1 MRDCL
6 NHRAGFDRVLMTVA
20 ATFFTVS
27 AGSALAQDQ
36 ARSSAAELAIEAAIP
51 RPEPANVPPPT
62 ASDIKLDTTATLQDA
77 PKGAAKET
85 SKEAAKE
92 PVKAEAAPAPDKVET
107 KPSDVATTPAADA
120 PKSET
125 AKTEP
130 ATAEPL
136 KSEAAKSEPAKSEP
150 AKADTAAAPAATPAA
165 PAAAAATPAAE
176 PVKAAS
182 NVPAA
187 DQPVADKLKDII
199 GAKTSRHFD
208 RKNERAAI
216 EKFYGAR
223 DFAPVWTQAGSLT
236 AAAKGVIAR
245 LKDAASDGLNPAD
258 YPVPDFAAATTPD
271 ALADAELKLTASM
284 FDYARQAQ
292 SGRMHWSQVSADILY
307 PEHPTDPN
315 EVLTKVSTAAD
326 ASAALDSYNP
336 PQKLYKELK
345 AKLAQLR
352 GQGDGSVIE
361 ITDGPALKY
370 TPAKGKKQAEVVVQ
384 DPRVPQL
391 RAKLGL
397 TENASDDHY
406 DAAVAEAVR
415 KFQDGA
421 EIKATGVL
429 DDKTVKA
436 LNSPK
441 RDKQIDT
448 VLVNMERWRWLP
460 RDLGAPS
467 LGDAYVILN
476 IPDYT
481 LKVMQRG
488 QQVWTTRV
496 VTGKPGQ
503 HATPLL
509 TETMKY
515 ITVNPTWNVPPSIVY
530 GEYLPALQQDPT
542 VLQRMGLK
550 LEQNRDGSVHI
561 SQPPGEANALGRIR
575 FNFPNKFLVYQHDT
589 PDKNLFAREDRAFSH
604 GCMRVQ
610 YPDQYASVLL
620 NIAMPG
626 EKYTPERVRSMY
638 GSGEVDL
645 KFPTPI
651 PVNITYQTAFVDD
664 GGKLQF
670 RKDVYGRDATMINIL
685 KNGRGK
691 DLETIVAHSQPSYS
705 RPATTLPSG
714 VAIANNGGGFGSSGP
729 NFFERL
735 FGAPTPPPAPVGR
748 RPQQQRVFTR

>member
-6 NHRAGFDRVLMTVA
+6 NHRVGFDRVLMTVA
-20 ATFFTVS
+20 ATFLTVS
-27 AGSALAQDQ
+27 ASSALAQDQ
-36 ARSSAAELAIEAAIP
+36 VRSSAAELAIEAAIP

-62 ASDIKLDTTATLQDA
+62 AADIKLDTTATVQDST
-77 PKGAAKET
+77 KDAARDSAT
-85 SKEAAKE
+85 TN
-92 PVKAEAAPAPDKVET
+92 VAPAPDKVET
-107 KPSDVATTPAADA
+107 KPSDIATTPAPEP

-130 ATAEPL
+130 AKT
-136 KSEAAKSEPAKSEP
+136 EPASTEP
-150 AKADTAAAPAATPAA
+150 VKADTATATPAA
-165 PAAAAATPAAE
+165 PAAPAE

-182 NVPAA
+182 NIPAA

-208 RKNERAAI
+208 RKNERAAV

-223 DFAPVWTQAGSLT
+223 DFAPVWTQGGSLT

-258 YPVPDFAAATTPD
+258 YPVPDFATTTPD
-271 ALADAELKLTASM
+271 ALADAELRLTASM
-284 FDYARQAQ
+284 FDYARHAQ
-292 SGRMHWSQVSADILY
+292 SGRMHWSQVSGDILY
-307 PEHPTDPN
+307 PEHPVDPA
-315 EVLTKVSTAAD
+315 EVLAKVTTATD

-336 PQKLYKELK
+336 PHKLYKELK
-345 AKLAQLR
+345 AKLAELR
-352 GQGDGSVIE
+352 GQGSGPVIE
-361 ITDGPALKY
+361 IADGPALKY
-370 TPAKGKKQAEVVVQ
+370 TPAGKKQAEIVVE

-397 TENASDDHY
+397 AENASDTRY
-406 DAAVAEAVR
+406 DAVVAEAVR
-415 KFQDGA
+415 KFQSGA
-421 EIKATGVL
+421 EMKPTGIL

-436 LNSPK
+436 LNTPK
-441 RDKQIDT
+441 RDKQIDV

-476 IPDYT
+476 IPDFT

-496 VTGKPGQ
+496 VTGKPGS

-530 GEYLPALQQDPT
+530 NEYLPALQQDPT
-542 VLQRMGLK
+542 VLQRMGLR

-589 PDKNLFAREDRAFSH
+589 PDKHLFARDERAFSH

-610 YPDQYASVLL
+610 NPDQYASVLL
-620 NIAMPG
+620 NIVMPN

-638 GSGEVDL
+638 GKSEIDL

-664 GGKLQF
+664 AGKLQF

-685 KNGRGK
+685 KNNRGK
-691 DLETIVAHSQPSYS
+691 DLEAVVAHSQPSYS

-714 VAIANNGGGFGSSGP
+714 VAVANNGSGFGSSGP

-735 FGAPTPPPAPVGR
+735 FGAPTPAAPPAPVGR

>member
-20 ATFFTVS
+20 ATFLTVS
-27 AGSALAQDQ
+27 ASSALAQDQ

-62 ASDIKLDTTATLQDA
+62 ASDIKLDTTAAIQE
-77 PKGAAKET
+77 PAKE
-85 SKEAAKE
+85 A
-92 PVKAEAAPAPDKVET
+92 VKAEAAPAPDKVES
-107 KPSDVATTPAADA
+107 KPSDVATTPPTEA

-125 AKTEP
+125 
-130 ATAEPL
+130 
-136 KSEAAKSEPAKSEP
+136 AKSEPAKSEP
-150 AKADTAAAPAATPAA
+150 AKADTATTTPTAPAAPAIAATPAS
-165 PAAAAATPAAE
+165 E

-223 DFAPVWTQAGSLT
+223 DFAPVWTQGGSLT
-236 AAAKGVIAR
+236 PAAKGVIAR

-258 YPVPDFAAATTPD
+258 YQLPDFAAATTPD

-292 SGRMHWSQVSADILY
+292 SGRMHWSQVSGDILY
-307 PEHPTDPN
+307 PEHPTDPSD
-315 EVLTKVSTAAD
+315 VLAKVTTATD

-345 AKLAQLR
+345 AKLAELR
-352 GQGDGSVIE
+352 GQGNGPVIE
-361 ITDGPALKY
+361 IADGPALKY
-370 TPAKGKKQAEVVVQ
+370 TPAGKKRAEIVVE

-397 TENASDDHY
+397 AENASDTRY

-415 KFQDGA
+415 KFQNGA
-421 EIKATGVL
+421 EIKATGIL

-436 LNSPK
+436 INTPK
-441 RDKQIDT
+441 RDKQIDV

-460 RDLGAPS
+460 RDLGVPS

-496 VTGKPGQ
+496 VTGKPGT

-530 GEYLPALQQDPT
+530 NEYLPALQQDPT

-589 PDKNLFAREDRAFSH
+589 PDKNLFARDERAFSH

-610 YPDQYASVLL
+610 NPDQYASILL
-620 NIAMPG
+620 NIALPN

-638 GSGEVDL
+638 GKGEVDL

-691 DLETIVAHSQPSYS
+691 DLENVVAHSQPSYS
-705 RPATTLPSG
+705 RPATTLPNG
-714 VAIANNGGGFGSSGP
+714 VLAANNGGSSGL

>member
-20 ATFFTVS
+20 ATFLTVS
-27 AGSALAQDQ
+27 ASSALAQDQ

-62 ASDIKLDTTATLQDA
+62 ASDIKLDSTATVVD
-77 PKGAAKET
+77 P
-85 SKEAAKE
+85 AKE
-92 PVKAEAAPAPDKVET
+92 PAKEPLKAEAAPAPDKVET
-107 KPSDVATTPAADA
+107 KPSDVATTPATEA

-130 ATAEPL
+130 AKAE
-136 KSEAAKSEPAKSEP
+136 
-150 AKADTAAAPAATPAA
+150 PAA
-165 PAAAAATPAAE
+165 PAAAAAPASE

-199 GAKTSRHFD
+199 GAMASRYFD
-208 RKNERAAI
+208 RKIERAAI

-223 DFAPVWTQAGSLT
+223 DFAPVWTQGGSLT
-236 AAAKGVIAR
+236 AATRGVIAR

-258 YPVPDFAAATTPD
+258 YPLPDFAAATTPD
-271 ALADAELKLTASM
+271 TLADAELKLTASM

-292 SGRMHWSQVSADILY
+292 SGRMHWSQVSGDILY
-307 PEHPTDPN
+307 PEHPVDPN
-315 EVLTKVSTAAD
+315 EVLAKVTTAAD

-345 AKLAQLR
+345 AKLAELR
-352 GQGDGSVIE
+352 GQGNGPVIE
-361 ITDGPALKY
+361 IADGPALKY
-370 TPAKGKKQAEVVVQ
+370 TPAGKKQAEIVVE

-391 RAKLGL
+391 RVKLGIA
-397 TENASDDHY
+397 ENASDTRY

-415 KFQDGA
+415 KFQNSA
-421 EIKATGVL
+421 ELKATGVL
-429 DDKTVKA
+429 DDKTVRA
-436 LNSPK
+436 INTPK
-441 RDKQIDT
+441 RDKQIDV

-496 VTGKPGQ
+496 VTGKPGT

-530 GEYLPALQQDPT
+530 NEYLPALQQDPT

-589 PDKNLFAREDRAFSH
+589 PDKNLFARDERAFSH

-610 YPDQYASVLL
+610 NPDQYASVLL
-620 NIAMPG
+620 NIAMPN
-626 EKYTPERVRSMY
+626 EKYTPERIRSMY
-638 GSGEVDL
+638 GKSEIDL

-651 PVNITYQTAFVDD
+651 PVNITHQTAFVDD

-691 DLETIVAHSQPSYS
+691 DLENVVAHSQPSYS
-705 RPATTLPSG
+705 RPATTLPNG
-714 VAIANNGGGFGSSGP
+714 VLAANNGGSSGP

>member
-1 MRDCL
+1 
-6 NHRAGFDRVLMTVA
+6 MTVA
-20 ATFFTVS
+20 ATFLTVS
-27 AGSALAQDQ
+27 ASSALAQDLP
-36 ARSSAAELAIEAAIP
+36 RSSAAELAIEAAIP

-62 ASDIKLDTTATLQDA
+62 AADIKLDTTATVRDSTKDDA
-77 PKGAAKET
+77 RDSAKADT
-85 SKEAAKE
+85 
-92 PVKAEAAPAPDKVET
+92 APAPDKVET
-107 KPSDVATTPAADA
+107 KPSDVATTPAPEA

-130 ATAEPL
+130 AKAEPA
-136 KSEAAKSEPAKSEP
+136 SPAMP
-150 AKADTAAAPAATPAA
+150 TTATA
-165 PAAAAATPAAE
+165 PAAE
-176 PVKAAS
+176 PVKTAS

-187 DQPVADKLKDII
+187 DQPVADRLKDMI

-208 RKNERAAI
+208 RKNERAAV

-223 DFAPVWTQAGSLT
+223 DFAPVWTQGGNLT

-271 ALADAELKLTASM
+271 ALADAELKLTAGM
-284 FDYARQAQ
+284 FDYARHAQ
-292 SGRMHWSQVSADILY
+292 SGRMHWSQVSGDILY
-307 PEHPTDPN
+307 PEHPVDPG
-315 EVLTKVSTAAD
+315 EVLAKVTTATD

-336 PQKLYKELK
+336 PHKLYKELK
-345 AKLAQLR
+345 AKLAELR
-352 GQGDGSVIE
+352 GQGSGPVIE
-361 ITDGPALKY
+361 IADGPALKY
-370 TPAKGKKQAEVVVQ
+370 TPAGKKQAEIVVE

-397 TENASDDHY
+397 AENASDTRY

-415 KFQDGA
+415 KFQTGA
-421 EIKATGVL
+421 EMKATGIL

-436 LNSPK
+436 LNTPK
-441 RDKQIDT
+441 RDKQIDV

-476 IPDYT
+476 IPDFT

-496 VTGKPGQ
+496 VTGKPGS

-530 GEYLPALQQDPT
+530 NEYLPALQQDPT
-542 VLQRMGLK
+542 VLQRMGLR

-589 PDKNLFAREDRAFSH
+589 PDKHLFARDERAFSH

-610 YPDQYASVLL
+610 NPDQYASVLL
-620 NIAMPG
+620 NIVMPN

-638 GSGEVDL
+638 GKSEIDL

-651 PVNITYQTAFVDD
+651 PVNITYQTAFVDEA
-664 GGKLQF
+664 GKLQF

-685 KNGRGK
+685 KNNRGK
-691 DLETIVAHSQPSYS
+691 DLEAVVAHSQPSYS

-714 VAIANNGGGFGSSGP
+714 VAVANNGGGFGSSGP

-735 FGAPTPPPAPVGR
+735 FGAPTQAAPPAPVGR
-748 RPQQQRVFTR
+748 RTQQQRVFTR

>member
-1 MRDCL
+1 MRNCL

-20 ATFFTVS
+20 ATFLTVS
-27 AGSALAQDQ
+27 ASSALAQDQ

-62 ASDIKLDTTATLQDA
+62 AADIKLDTTATVQDS
-77 PKGAAKET
+77 AKEPN
-85 SKEAAKE
+85 E
-92 PVKAEAAPAPDKVET
+92 PVKADVAPAPDKVET
-107 KPSDVATTPAADA
+107 KPSELANSPATATPAA
-120 PKSET
+120 T
-125 AKTEP
+125 
-130 ATAEPL
+130 
-136 KSEAAKSEPAKSEP
+136 
-150 AKADTAAAPAATPAA
+150 AA
-165 PAAAAATPAAE
+165 PAAAPAAE

-187 DQPVADKLKDII
+187 DQPVADRLKDII

-208 RKNERAAI
+208 RKNERAAV

-223 DFAPVWTQAGSLT
+223 DFAPVWTQGGTLT
-236 AAAKGVIAR
+236 AAAKGVVAR

-284 FDYARQAQ
+284 FDYARHAQ
-292 SGRMHWSQVSADILY
+292 SGRMHWSQVSGDILY
-307 PEHPTDPN
+307 PEHPVDPN
-315 EVLTKVSTAAD
+315 EVLAKVTTAAD

-336 PQKLYKELK
+336 PHKLYKQLK
-345 AKLAQLR
+345 AKLAELR
-352 GQGDGSVIE
+352 GQGNGPVIE
-361 ITDGPALKY
+361 IADGPALKY
-370 TPAKGKKQAEVVVQ
+370 TAATKKHAEIVVE

-397 TENASDDHY
+397 AENANDTRY
-406 DAAVAEAVR
+406 DAAVADAVR
-415 KFQDGA
+415 KFQSSA
-421 EIKATGVL
+421 EMKPTGIL
-429 DDKTVKA
+429 DDKTVSA
-436 LNSPK
+436 LNTPK
-441 RDKQIDT
+441 RDKQIDV

-460 RDLGAPS
+460 RDLGAPA
-467 LGDAYVILN
+467 LADAYVILN
-476 IPDYT
+476 IPDFT

-496 VTGKPGQ
+496 VTGKPGK

-530 GEYLPALQQDPT
+530 NEYLPALQQDPT
-542 VLQRMGLK
+542 VLQRMGLR

-561 SQPPGEANALGRIR
+561 SQPPGEANALGRVR

-589 PDKNLFAREDRAFSH
+589 PDKHLFAKEERAFSH

-610 YPDQYASVLL
+610 NPDQYASVLL
-620 NIAMPG
+620 NIVMPN
-626 EKYTPERVRSMY
+626 EKYTPERIRSMY
-638 GSGEVDL
+638 GKSEIDL

-664 GGKLQF
+664 AGKLQF
-670 RKDVYGRDATMINIL
+670 RKDIYGRDAAMINVL
-685 KNGRGK
+685 KNNRGK
-691 DLETIVAHSQPSYS
+691 DLEAVVAHSQPSYS

-714 VAIANNGGGFGSSGP
+714 VAVANNGGGFGSSGP

-735 FGAPTPPPAPVGR
+735 FGAPTQAAPPAPVGR

>member
-20 ATFFTVS
+20 ATFLTVS
-27 AGSALAQDQ
+27 ASSALAQDQ

-62 ASDIKLDTTATLQDA
+62 ASDVKLDTTATLQDSA
-77 PKGAAKET
+77 REPAKAA
-85 SKEAAKE
+85 
-92 PVKAEAAPAPDKVET
+92 AAPAPDKVET
-107 KPSDVATTPAADA
+107 KPADIATSPATEA
-120 PKSET
+120 PKSES
-125 AKTEP
+125 AKT
-130 ATAEPL
+130 
-136 KSEAAKSEPAKSEP
+136 EPAKSEP
-150 AKADTAAAPAATPAA
+150 AKADTATAPPVAPAA
-165 PAAAAATPAAE
+165 PAAE

-199 GAKTSRHFD
+199 GAKTSRYFD

-223 DFAPVWTQAGSLT
+223 DFAPVWTQGGSLT

-258 YPVPDFAAATTPD
+258 YAVPDFASATTPD
-271 ALADAELKLTASM
+271 TLADAELKLTASM
-284 FDYARQAQ
+284 FDYARHAQ
-292 SGRMHWSQVSADILY
+292 SGRMHWSQASGDILY
-307 PEHPTDPN
+307 PEHPVDPN
-315 EVLTKVSTAAD
+315 EVLAKVTTAAD

-336 PQKLYKELK
+336 PHKLYKELK
-345 AKLAQLR
+345 AKLAELR
-352 GQGDGSVIE
+352 GQGNGPVIE
-361 ITDGPALKY
+361 IADGPALKY
-370 TPAKGKKQAEVVVQ
+370 TPAGKKQAEIVVE

-391 RAKLGL
+391 RAKLGI
-397 TENASDDHY
+397 TENANDTRY

-415 KFQDGA
+415 KFQSGA
-421 EIKATGVL
+421 EMKATGIL

-436 LNSPK
+436 LNTPK
-441 RDKQIDT
+441 RDKQIDV

-460 RDLGAPS
+460 RDLGAPA

-476 IPDYT
+476 IPDFT

-496 VTGKPGQ
+496 VTGKPGKQ
-503 HATPLL
+503 ATPLL

-530 GEYLPALQQDPT
+530 NEYLPALQQDPT
-542 VLQRMGLK
+542 VLQRMGLR

-589 PDKNLFAREDRAFSH
+589 PDKHLFAKEERAFSH

-610 YPDQYASVLL
+610 NPDQYASVLL
-620 NIAMPG
+620 NIVMPN
-626 EKYTPERVRSMY
+626 EKYTPERIRSMY
-638 GSGEVDL
+638 GKSEIDL

-664 GGKLQF
+664 AGKLQF
-670 RKDVYGRDATMINIL
+670 RKDVYGRDAVMINIL
-685 KNGRGK
+685 KGNRGK
-691 DLETIVAHSQPSYS
+691 DLEAIVAHSQPSYS

-714 VAIANNGGGFGSSGP
+714 VAVANNGGGFGSSGP

-735 FGAPTPPPAPVGR
+735 FGGGAPTPPAPIGR
-748 RPQQQRVFTR
+748 RTQQQRVFTR

>member
-1 MRDCL
+1 MRNCL

-20 ATFFTVS
+20 ATFLTVS
-27 AGSALAQDQ
+27 ASSALAQDQ

-62 ASDIKLDTTATLQDA
+62 AADIKLDTTATVQDS
-77 PKGAAKET
+77 AKEP
-85 SKEAAKE
+85 KE
-92 PVKAEAAPAPDKVET
+92 PVKADVAPAPDKVET
-107 KPSDVATTPAADA
+107 KPSELAN
-120 PKSET
+120 S
-125 AKTEP
+125 P
-130 ATAEPL
+130 AT
-136 KSEAAKSEPAKSEP
+136 
-150 AKADTAAAPAATPAA
+150 ATPAA
-165 PAAAAATPAAE
+165 PAAPAAAPAAE

-187 DQPVADKLKDII
+187 DQPVADRLKDII

-208 RKNERAAI
+208 RKNERAAV

-223 DFAPVWTQAGSLT
+223 DFAPVWTQGGTLT

-258 YPVPDFAAATTPD
+258 YPAPDFAAATTPD

-284 FDYARQAQ
+284 FDYARHAQ
-292 SGRMHWSQVSADILY
+292 SGRMHWSQVSGDILY
-307 PEHPTDPN
+307 PEHPVDPN
-315 EVLTKVSTAAD
+315 EVLAKVTTAAD

-336 PQKLYKELK
+336 PHKLYKELK
-345 AKLAQLR
+345 AKLAELR
-352 GQGDGSVIE
+352 GQGNGPAIE
-361 ITDGPALKY
+361 IADGPALKY
-370 TPAKGKKQAEVVVQ
+370 TAASKKQAEIVVE

-397 TENASDDHY
+397 AENGSDTRY
-406 DAAVAEAVR
+406 DAAVADAVR
-415 KFQDGA
+415 KFQSSA
-421 EIKATGVL
+421 ELKPTGIL
-429 DDKTVKA
+429 DDKTVNA
-436 LNSPK
+436 LNTPK
-441 RDKQIDT
+441 RDKQIDV

-460 RDLGAPS
+460 RDLGAPA

-476 IPDYT
+476 IPDFT

-496 VTGKPGQ
+496 VTGKPGK

-530 GEYLPALQQDPT
+530 NEYLPALQQDPT
-542 VLQRMGLK
+542 VLQRMGLR

-561 SQPPGEANALGRIR
+561 SQPPGEANALGRVR

-589 PDKNLFAREDRAFSH
+589 PDKHLFAKEERAFSH

-610 YPDQYASVLL
+610 NPDQYASVLL
-620 NIAMPG
+620 NIVMPN
-626 EKYTPERVRSMY
+626 EKYSPERIRSMY
-638 GSGEVDL
+638 GKSEIDL

-664 GGKLQF
+664 AGKLQV
-670 RKDVYGRDATMINIL
+670 RKDIYGRDAAMINVL
-685 KNGRGK
+685 KNNRGK
-691 DLETIVAHSQPSYS
+691 DLEAVVAHSQPSYS

-714 VAIANNGGGFGSSGP
+714 VAVANNGGGFGSSGP

-735 FGAPTPPPAPVGR
+735 FGAPTQAVPPAPVGR

>member
-20 ATFFTVS
+20 ATFLTVS
-27 AGSALAQDQ
+27 ASSALAQDQ

-51 RPEPANVPPPT
+51 RPEPANVPPPA

-77 PKGAAKET
+77 
-85 SKEAAKE
+85 AKE
-92 PVKAEAAPAPDKVET
+92 PAKAEAAPATDNVEP
-107 KPSDVATTPAADA
+107 KPSGVATTPAAEA
-120 PKSET
+120 PKNET
-125 AKTEP
+125 VKT
-130 ATAEPL
+130 
-136 KSEAAKSEPAKSEP
+136 EPAKSEP
-150 AKADTAAAPAATPAA
+150 AKADTATAPAA
-165 PAAAAATPAAE
+165 PAAAPATE

-187 DQPVADKLKDII
+187 DQPVADRLKDII

-208 RKNERAAI
+208 RKNERAAV

-223 DFAPVWTQAGSLT
+223 DFAPVWTQGGSVT
-236 AAAKGVIAR
+236 PAAKGVMAR

-284 FDYARQAQ
+284 FDYARHAQ
-292 SGRMHWSQVSADILY
+292 SGRMHWSQASGDILY
-307 PEHPTDPN
+307 PEHPIDPN
-315 EVLTKVSTAAD
+315 EVLAKVTTAAD
-326 ASAALDSYNP
+326 ASATLDSYNP
-336 PQKLYKELK
+336 PHKLYKELK
-345 AKLAQLR
+345 AKLAELR
-352 GQGDGSVIE
+352 GQGSGPVVE
-361 ITDGPALKY
+361 IADGPALKY
-370 TPAKGKKQAEVVVQ
+370 TPATKKQAEIVVE

-397 TENASDDHY
+397 AEHPGDTRY
-406 DAAVAEAVR
+406 DAGVAEAVR
-415 KFQDGA
+415 KFQSNA
-421 EIKATGVL
+421 EMKATGIL

-436 LNSPK
+436 LNTPK
-441 RDKQIDT
+441 RDKQIDV

-460 RDLGAPS
+460 RDLGAPA

-476 IPDYT
+476 IPDFT

-496 VTGKPGQ
+496 VTGKPGK

-530 GEYLPALQQDPT
+530 NEYLPALQQDPT
-542 VLQRMGLK
+542 VLQRMGLR

-561 SQPPGEANALGRIR
+561 SQPPGEANALGRVR

-589 PDKNLFAREDRAFSH
+589 PDKHLFAKEERAFSH

-610 YPDQYASVLL
+610 NPDQYASVLL
-620 NIAMPG
+620 NIVMPN
-626 EKYTPERVRSMY
+626 EKYTPERIRSMY
-638 GSGEVDL
+638 GKSEIDL

-664 GGKLQF
+664 AGKLQF
-670 RKDVYGRDATMINIL
+670 RKDVYGRDAVMINIL
-685 KNGRGK
+685 KNSRGK
-691 DLETIVAHSQPSYS
+691 DLENVVAHSQPSYS
-705 RPATTLPSG
+705 RPATTLPAG
-714 VAIANNGGGFGSSGP
+714 VAVANNGGGFGSSGP

-735 FGAPTPPPAPVGR
+735 FGAPTPAAPPAPVGR